1 MRESDIDKRFEQHD
15 KDVKN
20 YVDMKFRALKKPL
33 APFIW
38 ASKNPGK
45 AVIAMVILFMLSAL
59 AFHMI
64 DLRKTIEKRFDI
76 ELKDADIQ

>member
-1 MRESDIDKRFEQHD
+1 MRESDIDKRFAQAD
-15 KDVKN
+15 KDVKH

-45 AVIAMVILFMLSAL
+45 AVLIVFIAFILSAL
-59 AFHMI
+59 AFHII
-64 DLRKTIEKRFDI
+64 DVEKFFKNRFNI
-76 ELKDADIQ
+76 ELKQ